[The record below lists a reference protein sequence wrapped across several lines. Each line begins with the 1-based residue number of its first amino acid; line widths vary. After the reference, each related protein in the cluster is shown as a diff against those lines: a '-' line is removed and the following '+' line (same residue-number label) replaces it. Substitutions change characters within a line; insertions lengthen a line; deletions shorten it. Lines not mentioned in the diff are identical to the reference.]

1 MKETNRIP
9 SSEIT
14 PPEVYWN
21 RRAFLRAG
29 LAAASVALTG
39 LVYRRL
45 NSVETTAVDTQAL
58 ADVIPAPATAQG
70 IARGVYV
77 DEPPTSLDSIANY
90 NNFYEFT
97 TKRRASP
104 RRRRGSARSHGK
116 WQSRAWCTSPGFSI
130 LTTW

>member
-14 PPEVYWN
+14 PPQVYWN
-21 RRAFLRAG
+21 RRTFMRAG

-45 NSVETTAVDTQAL
+45 NSVEMTAVDTEAL
-58 ADVIPAPATAQG
+58 PEVIPAPATAEG

-77 DEPPTSLDSIANY
+77 DEPRTSLDSIANY

-97 TKRRASP
+97 TNKEGVAQAS
-104 RRRRGSARSHGK
+104 A
-116 WQSRAWCTSPGFSI
+116 GFRPKP
-130 LTTW
+130 